1 MKSLQSLF
9 DIKDNTVVITG
20 GAGYL
25 GSTLSETMAEA
36 GSNVIIIDSDKNKT
50 DELVKNITQKFSGN
64 HLGINI
70 DLSNKDDIASI
81 PGLIIDDNFNHIDC
95 LINCASLVGDSN
107 LKGWTDSFDK
117 QNIDTWEKAMS
128 INLTS
133 VFYLIQ
139 KCEDLLR
146 KSKSPSIINIASI
159 YGFAGQKP
167 SLYEGM
173 DYLTPAAYASSKGGL
188 IQLTRYLATILSPQ
202 IRVNCI
208 SPGGIERNQNKEF
221 ISRYE
226 QITPLQRMGREEDFK
241 GITLLLASNS
251 SSYITGQNIIVDG
264 GWSL

>member
-1 MKSLQSLF
+1 MKSLQKLF
-9 DIKDNTVVITG
+9 NLKGSTVAITG
-20 GAGYL
+20 GAGHL
-25 GSTLSETMAEA
+25 GSTLCETMAEA

-50 DELVKNITQKFSGN
+50 DKLIKNISNKFSGN
-64 HLGINI
+64 HLGINV
-70 DLSNKDDIASI
+70 DLSNKNDILSI
-81 PGLIIDDNFNHIDC
+81 PTTITNNNFNHIDC
-95 LINCASLVGDSN
+95 LINCASLVGNSN

-139 KCEDLLR
+139 KCEFLLR

-159 YGFAGQKP
+159 YGFSGQKP
-167 SLYEGM
+167 SLYEGTN
-173 DYLTPAAYASSKGGL
+173 YLTPAAYASSKGGL
-188 IQLTRYLATILSPQ
+188 IQLTRYLATILSPK

-208 SPGGIERNQNKEF
+208 SPGGIKRNQNKEF
-221 ISRYE
+221 IKRYE
-226 QITPLQRMGREEDFK
+226 KMTPLERMGTEQDFR
-241 GITLLLASNS
+241 GITLLLASNL

>member
-1 MKSLQSLF
+1 MSGGPYFGLQN
-9 DIKDNTVVITG
+9 DQN
-20 GAGYL
+20 
-25 GSTLSETMAEA
+25 
-36 GSNVIIIDSDKNKT
+36 N
-50 DELVKNITQKFSGN
+50 
-64 HLGINI
+64 
-70 DLSNKDDIASI
+70 
-81 PGLIIDDNFNHIDC
+81 NFNHIDC
-95 LINCASLVGDSN
+95 LINCASLVGNSN

-139 KCEDLLR
+139 KCEFLLR

-167 SLYEGM
+167 SLYEGTN
-173 DYLTPAAYASSKGGL
+173 YLTPAAYASSKGGL

-226 QITPLQRMGREEDFK
+226 QITPLQRMGREDR
-241 GITLLLASNS
+241 
-251 SSYITGQNIIVDG
+251 Q
-264 GWSL
+264 

>member
-1 MKSLQSLF
+1 MKSLQELF
-9 DIKDNTVVITG
+9 NLKGSTVAITG

-25 GSTLSETMAEA
+25 GSTLCETMAEA
-36 GSNVIIIDSDKNKT
+36 GSNVVIIDSDKNKT
-50 DELVKNITQKFSGN
+50 DELIKHITNKFSGN
-64 HLGINI
+64 HLGINV
-70 DLSNKDDIASI
+70 DLSNKNDILSI
-81 PGLIIDDNFNHIDC
+81 PTIINNNFNNIDC

-107 LKGWTDSFDK
+107 LKGWAESFDK
-117 QNIDTWEKAMS
+117 QDIDTWEKAMS

-139 KCEDLLR
+139 KCEFLLR

-167 SLYEGM
+167 LLYEGTN
-173 DYLTPAAYASSKGGL
+173 YLTPAAYASSKGGL

-208 SPGGIERNQNKEF
+208 SPGGIKRDQNKEF
-221 ISRYE
+221 INRYE
-226 QITPLQRMGREEDFK
+226 KMTPLDRMGTEQDFR
-241 GITLLLASNS
+241 GITLLLASNL
-251 SSYITGQNIIVDG
+251 SSYITGQNIVVDG

>member
-1 MKSLQSLF
+1 MKSLQKLF
-9 DIKDNTVVITG
+9 NLKGSTVAITG
-20 GAGYL
+20 GAGHL
-25 GSTLSETMAEA
+25 GSTLCETMAEA
-36 GSNVIIIDSDKNKT
+36 GSNVIIIDSDKNKI
-50 DELVKNITQKFSGN
+50 DKLIKNITNKFSGN
-64 HLGINI
+64 HLGINV
-70 DLSNKDDIASI
+70 DLSNKNDILSI
-81 PGLIIDDNFNHIDC
+81 PTTITNNNFNHIDC
-95 LINCASLVGDSN
+95 LINCASLVGNSN

-139 KCEDLLR
+139 KCEFLLR

-159 YGFAGQKP
+159 YGFSGQKP
-167 SLYEGM
+167 SLYEGTN
-173 DYLTPAAYASSKGGL
+173 YLTPAAYASSKGGL

-208 SPGGIERNQNKEF
+208 SPGGIKRNQNKEF
-221 ISRYE
+221 IKRYE
-226 QITPLQRMGREEDFK
+226 KMTPLERMGTEQDFR
-241 GITLLLASNS
+241 GITLLLASNL